1 MLAAINANSLD
12 DFTIDKWL
20 DNNNGDC
27 DDLNLLR
34 SDLVLD
40 NNEFAHNY
48 RTFAKNETHL
58 MEQLEDDLWS
68 NGCKEDRAFNCT
80 RYQN

>member
-20 DNNNGDC
+20 DNKGDC

-34 SDLVLD
+34 SDLDLD

-48 RTFAKNETHL
+48 PHL
-58 MEQLEDDLWS
+58 QKMKL
-68 NGCKEDRAFNCT
+68 T
-80 RYQN
+80 